1 MTKEQFAQML
11 DGRQY
16 GKEMSLEDMALAKEH
31 GLVVV
36 HGASANLARL
46 LDDLMLFNG
55 AIHNEVECYDGGIA
69 YLDKDEL
76 WYSRCDCE
84 DCPYAE
90 EERAKCKTITAIWCP
105 PSGGSWVYETDI
117 PHATFNIYEDGEL
130 YCVGIVFEVGSLQ

>member
-1 MTKEQFAQML
+1 MTKEQFARML

-16 GKEMSLEDMALAKEH
+16 REEMSREDEALAREH

-36 HGASANLARL
+36 YGAS
-46 LDDLMLFNG
+46 DDLMVFGG
-55 AIHNEVECYDGGIA
+55 AIHNEVECYGDGIA

-76 WYSRCDCE
+76 WYSRCDCD

-105 PSGGSWVYETDI
+105 PSGGSWAYETDI

-130 YCVGIVFEVGSLQ
+130 YCVGIVFELAALE